1 MANFTPV
8 SRYLN
13 ARAVDHD
20 GEFVGWVREL
30 LIDARDGRVEYVR
43 IELVRPEVDIPTE
56 IVVPWSAVERDKPGA
71 PMLRIAARRSTLELL
86 AEV

>member
-13 ARAVDHD
+13 ARAVDDD

-30 LIDARDGRVEYVR
+30 LIDARDGRLEYVR
-43 IELVRPEVDIPTE
+43 IELVRPEDEAPTE
-56 IVVPWSAVERDKPGA
+56 IVVPWSAVKRNRPGA
-71 PMLRIAARRSTLELL
+71 PLLRIAARRSTLELL
-86 AEV
+86 AEL